1 LWDCSVINAGIG
13 LTKLLRYNFA
23 KHLVFSLLKGRPV
36 IIFGTPQNENA
47 VKELVTTCTLFI
59 PGSGRGVKDLVSYWR
74 TKPIHMSDLAY
85 LKLVGLSKRVTIPK
99 AVERYVT
106 VLDYENGQLRCPP
119 YNKGHLIDKILGLRL
134 HWPDEKTHLAYVHF
148 KLLEVATQACLYY
161 QMCCV
166 SSNPVYLPTS
176 AVSGPIL
183 RRISSPIY
191 PSSEGNTGRE
201 KAKSKDDS
209 GTVENGRSDAPAEIT
224 DDVDEKKKFKQTETM
239 AGYPTT
245 RPERS
250 SSLYG
255 GGKALSNNRSHFSE
269 GQLPITVPP
278 VPNSVREQAR
288 NNFFRQIKLK
298 PHDIAII
305 EYFAEV
311 VKEQQ
316 SLEMHGPGAEVAPV
330 IHLDYSPCVLFKN
343 TTKEKGKG
351 GKM

>member
-1 LWDCSVINAGIG
+1 
-13 LTKLLRYNFA
+13 
-23 KHLVFSLLKGRPV
+23 
-36 IIFGTPQNENA
+36 
-47 VKELVTTCTLFI
+47 
-59 PGSGRGVKDLVSYWR
+59 
-74 TKPIHMSDLAY
+74 
-85 LKLVGLSKRVTIPK
+85 
-99 AVERYVT
+99 
-106 VLDYENGQLRCPP
+106 
-119 YNKGHLIDKILGLRL
+119 
-134 HWPDEKTHLAYVHF
+134 
-148 KLLEVATQACLYY
+148 
-161 QMCCV
+161 MCCV

-278 VPNSVREQAR
+278 VPNSVRYGCRVPLHYAAFNHSATLGSRPETTFSGR
-288 NNFFRQIKLK
+288 SNSSPMILR
-298 PHDIAII
+298 
-305 EYFAEV
+305 
-311 VKEQQ
+311 
-316 SLEMHGPGAEVAPV
+316 SLR
-330 IHLDYSPCVLFKN
+330 
-343 TTKEKGKG
+343 
-351 GKM
+351 